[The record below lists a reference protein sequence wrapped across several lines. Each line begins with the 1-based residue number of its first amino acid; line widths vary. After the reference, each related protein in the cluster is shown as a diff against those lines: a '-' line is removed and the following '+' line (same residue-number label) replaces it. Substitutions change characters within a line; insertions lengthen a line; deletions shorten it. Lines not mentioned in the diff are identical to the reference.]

1 MNRLC
6 MFNLRYIFTRYLI
19 YRLLESNN
27 FTGGND
33 IFLTF
38 QKCKLDITIFV
49 KPYHAFKITHV
60 QKNFEGK
67 TFEIVRSY

>member
-1 MNRLC
+1 

-19 YRLLESNN
+19 YRLLESND

-49 KPYHAFKITHV
+49 KLYHAFKITCSE
-60 QKNFEGK
+60 KF
-67 TFEIVRSY
+67 